1 MYVGE
6 WACACVCFAAIYP
19 CPWWQNVR
27 QRGKRENL
35 SPVTGGML
43 ITLVQETDTNAKKC
57 TGVGAYIRGQVT
69 QKTQWE
75 CTWTL
80 KMGTSWQFGNC
91 KSLMEL
97 LIYLKSAVLSF
108 FIEGVILGSVFLQ
121 SLRLRGRQCQIR
133 IRVKLIISSSHTQVH
148 VVMFLSCAQLF
159 LFPQVRVKGLRPIL
173 WGIKEISH
181 RW

>member
-1 MYVGE
+1 
-6 WACACVCFAAIYP
+6 
-19 CPWWQNVR
+19 
-27 QRGKRENL
+27 
-35 SPVTGGML
+35 
-43 ITLVQETDTNAKKC
+43 
-57 TGVGAYIRGQVT
+57 
-69 QKTQWE
+69 
-75 CTWTL
+75 
-80 KMGTSWQFGNC
+80 
-91 KSLMEL
+91 MEL

-173 WGIKEISH
+173 
-181 RW
+181 